1 MDASSPGMGDF
12 FYLAPLFA
20 AAARYRAE
28 DHFRLLPQ
36 PEARSSLAADDK
48 PLRPCSASK
57 FISSS
62 FSAGLLHVEALTQLV
77 TEARQVDPVS
87 PWTLLRAALENFA
100 TAVWLLDGKNRV
112 ERQHRTLTLWAED
125 FRNRADHETDVNHVT
140 GLWGRTGT
148 QRYEDVRQLAVDL
161 GLPGLP
167 RPSAT
172 KIITEAAVTARLEP
186 DQTRALWRVASGFA
200 HGRFW
205 PNLRAAEVHDVN
217 RADDGYLLQ
226 FGVDDEKLERLA
238 NACLQLLQRTD
249 RRYRARCK
257 AMETPYGR
265 EHGALP
271 APGRRIFLWNG
282 SDS

>member
-1 MDASSPGMGDF
+1 MSASAPELGDF
-12 FYLAPLFA
+12 SYLAPLFA
-20 AAARYRAE
+20 AAAEYRAQ
-28 DHFRLLPQ
+28 DHFRLLPE

-48 PLRPCSASK
+48 PLHPWGASK

-100 TAVWLLDGKNRV
+100 TAVWLLDGKDRV
-112 ERQHRTLTLWAED
+112 ERRHRTLTLWAED
-125 FRNRADHETDVNHVT
+125 FRNRADHEADVNHVVT
-140 GLWGRTGT
+140 SPQGRTGT
-148 QRYEDVRQLAVDL
+148 QRYEEVRQLALSL

-172 KIITEAAVTARLEP
+172 KIITEAATTAQLEP

-205 PNLRAAEVHDVN
+205 PTLRAAEVRDLN
-217 RADDGYLLQ
+217 RAADGYLLN
-226 FGVDDEKLERLA
+226 FGVDDEKLEQLA
-238 NACLQLLQRTD
+238 KACLELLQHTEW
-249 RRYRARCK
+249 RYKARCK
-257 AMETPYGR
+257 AVEIASR
-265 EHGALP
+265 
-271 APGRRIFLWNG
+271 
-282 SDS
+282 S